1 VSLDVGVYT
10 SPEQLSF
17 EINENY
23 AKTISNKLYAI
34 DDNTAIKVID
44 GNAEIISE
52 GVWKVFN

>member
-1 VSLDVGVYT
+1 MSLDVGVYT